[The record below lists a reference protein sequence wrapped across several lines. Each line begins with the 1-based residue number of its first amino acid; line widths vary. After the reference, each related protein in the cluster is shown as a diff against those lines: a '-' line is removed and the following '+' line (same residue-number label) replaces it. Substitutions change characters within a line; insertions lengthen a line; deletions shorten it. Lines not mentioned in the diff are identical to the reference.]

1 MEGAGVRTWK
11 AVRGGKSPRLGG
23 GGWREGQVELR
34 EQGEGKKGEGRG
46 VNETD
51 EAIWFKE
58 LVRICL

>member
-1 MEGAGVRTWK
+1 MEGAGVWTWR

-46 VNETD
+46 VYETD
-51 EAIWFKE
+51 EDDS
-58 LVRICL
+58 